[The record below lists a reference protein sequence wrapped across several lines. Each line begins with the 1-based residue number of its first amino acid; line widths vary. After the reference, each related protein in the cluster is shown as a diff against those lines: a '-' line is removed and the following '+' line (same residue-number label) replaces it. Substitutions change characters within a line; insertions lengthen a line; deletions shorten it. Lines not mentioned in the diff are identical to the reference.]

1 MLKNLA
7 MLVLLAA
14 VGVGGYFI
22 SKEYFDKSDDDN
34 NESSASESTVDW
46 VVAAPGRVEPKSGEI
61 KIGTGMLGRVEEV
74 LVKVKDKVEEGELLV
89 RLDDAD
95 ARAKL
100 AAAEVAAEASRD
112 VRESQ
117 LPSGREDLRKAEDAL
132 YSAER
137 AVTGARIELDYALAA
152 KRRGTGS
159 AQALSNARQRL
170 RDANDRLERERIAY
184 VKAQSKANLPAPS
197 RAESAFNKA
206 RAEVRMAEA
215 LLDKTRIRSPI
226 SGTILQVH
234 TNPGEVVA
242 PRPDQSLIVV
252 GDMANLTVKA
262 EVDASDIA
270 KVKLGQKAFVRS
282 TSYPGKDFS
291 GSVTRI
297 APSLSRPLIHP
308 RGPRLPNDVEVLE
321 VTINVDGNTPLLPGM
336 RVDAFFR

>member
-7 MLVLLAA
+7 TLLLLAA
-14 VGVGGYFI
+14 VGAGGFFV
-22 SKEYFDKSDDDN
+22 SKQFFADETDQAATE
-34 NESSASESTVDW
+34 ESSEASVDW
-46 VVAAPGRVEPKSGEI
+46 AVAAPGRVEPKSGEI
-61 KIGTGMLGRVEEV
+61 KIGTGLLGRVDEV
-74 LVKVKDKVEEGELLV
+74 LVKVKDKVEEGELLF
-89 RLDDAD
+89 RLEDAD

-159 AQALSNARQRL
+159 AQSLSNARQRL
-170 RDANDRLERERIAY
+170 SDANNRLERERIAY
-184 VKAQSKANLPAPS
+184 VKAQSKSNLPAPS
-197 RAESAFNKA
+197 RAESTFNEA
-206 RAEVRMAEA
+206 RAQVRMAEA
-215 LLDKTRIRSPI
+215 LLDKTRVRSPI
-226 SGTILQVH
+226 DGTILQVN
-234 TNPGEVVA
+234 TNEGEIVA
-242 PRPDQSLIVV
+242 PSPELSLVVV
-252 GDMANLTVKA
+252 GDMTNLTVKA

-270 KVKLGQKAFVRS
+270 RIKLGQKAFVRS
-282 TSYPGKDFS
+282 TSFPGEDFT
-291 GSVTRI
+291 GSVSKI
-297 APSLSRPLIHP
+297 APALSRPMIHP

-321 VTINVDGNTPLLPGM
+321 VSIDLQGNTPLLPGM

>member
-7 MLVLLAA
+7 TLILLAL
-14 VGVGGYFI
+14 VGVGGYFV
-22 SKEYFDKSDDDN
+22 SKQVFDEKN
-34 NESSASESTVDW
+34 NDSAEEETLASKVDW
-46 VVAAPGRVEPKSGEI
+46 AVAAPGRVEPKSGEI
-61 KIGTGMLGRVEEV
+61 NIGPGLLGRVEEV
-74 LVKVKDKVEEGELLV
+74 LVKVKDRVEKGELLF

-159 AQALSNARQRL
+159 AQALSNARSRL
-170 RDANDRLERERIAY
+170 RSANDRLERERIAY
-184 VKAQSKANLPAPS
+184 VKAQSKSNLPAPS
-197 RAESAFNKA
+197 RAESTFNKA

-215 LLDKTRIRSPI
+215 LLDKTRVRSPI
-226 SGTILQVH
+226 SGTVLQVH
-234 TNPGEVVA
+234 TNSGEVVA
-242 PRPDQSLIVV
+242 PRPDLPLIVV
-252 GDMANLTVKA
+252 GDMTSLTVKA

-282 TSYPGKDFS
+282 TSYPGKDFT
-291 GSVTRI
+291 GAVAKI
-297 APSLSRPLIHP
+297 APSLSRPIIHP

-321 VTINVDGNTPLLPGM
+321 VTIDIDGNSPLLPGM

>member
-7 MLVLLAA
+7 TLILLAL
-14 VGVGGYFI
+14 VGVGGYFV
-22 SKEYFDKSDDDN
+22 SKEVFDDKND
-34 NESSASESTVDW
+34 SAEEETVGSQVDW
-46 VVAAPGRVEPKSGEI
+46 AVAAPGRVEPKSGEI
-61 KIGTGMLGRVEEV
+61 KIGPGLLGRVEEV
-74 LVKVKDKVEEGELLV
+74 LVKVKDKVEKGELLF

-100 AAAEVAAEASRD
+100 ASAEVAAEASRD

-117 LPSGREDLRKAEDAL
+117 LPSGRENLRKAEDAL

-159 AQALSNARQRL
+159 AQALSNARSRL
-170 RDANDRLERERIAY
+170 RTANDRLERERIAY
-184 VKAQSKANLPAPS
+184 VKAQSKSNLPAPS
-197 RAESAFNKA
+197 RAESTFNKA

-215 LLDKTRIRSPI
+215 LLDKTRVRSPI
-226 SGTILQVH
+226 SGTVLQVH

-242 PRPDQSLIVV
+242 PRPDLALVVV
-252 GDMANLTVKA
+252 GDMSNLTVKA

-270 KVKLGQKAFVRS
+270 KIKLGQKAFVRS

-291 GSVTRI
+291 GSVAKI
-297 APSLSRPLIHP
+297 APSLSRPIIHP

>member
-7 MLVLLAA
+7 TLIILALV
-14 VGVGGYFI
+14 GIGGYFVG
-22 SKEYFDKSDDDN
+22 KTYFGDTDEN
-34 NESSASESTVDW
+34 ATAEEATGSAIDYA
-46 VVAAPGRVEPKSGEI
+46 VAAPGRVEPKSGEI
-61 KIGTGMLGRVEEV
+61 NIGTGLLGRVEEV
-74 LVKVKDKVEEGELLV
+74 LVKVKDRVEEGELMV

-197 RAESAFNKA
+197 GAESAFNKA

-226 SGTILQVH
+226 SGTVLQVNTH
-234 TNPGEVVA
+234 EGEVVA
-242 PRPDQSLIVV
+242 PRPEQALVIV
-252 GDMANLTVKA
+252 GDMNNLTVKA

-270 KVKLGQKAFVRS
+270 KIKLGQKAFVRS

-291 GSVTRI
+291 GTVAKI
-297 APSLSRPLIHP
+297 APALSRPSIHP
-308 RGPRLPNDVEVLE
+308 RGPRLPNDVEVLD
-321 VTINVDGNTPLLPGM
+321 VTLNLDGNTPLLPGM

>member
-7 MLVLLAA
+7 TLILLAL
-14 VGVGGYFI
+14 VGVGGFFA
-22 SKEYFDKSDDDN
+22 SREYFDGDKN
-34 NESSASESTVDW
+34 AEEEVANATVDW
-46 VVAAPGRVEPKSGEI
+46 AVAAPGRVEPESGEI
-61 KIGTGMLGRVEEV
+61 RIGTGLLGRVEEV
-74 LVKVKDKVEEGELLV
+74 LVKVKDKVEKGELVV

-95 ARAKL
+95 ARARL

-170 RDANDRLERERIAY
+170 RDANNRLERERIAY

-197 RAESAFNKA
+197 NAESAFNKA
-206 RAEVRMAEA
+206 RADVRMAEA
-215 LLDKTRIRSPI
+215 LLDKTRVRAPI
-226 SGTILQVH
+226 SGTILQVN

-242 PRPDQSLIVV
+242 PRPELALIIV
-252 GDMANLTVKA
+252 GDMSNLTVKA

-270 KVKLGQKAFVRS
+270 KIKLGQKAFVRS
-282 TSYPGKDFS
+282 TSFPGKDFS
-291 GSVTRI
+291 GSVSKI
-297 APSLSRPLIHP
+297 APALSRPAIHP

-321 VTINVDGNTPLLPGM
+321 VTVKIDG
-336 RVDAFFR
+336 

>member
-7 MLVLLAA
+7 TLILLAL
-14 VGVGGYFI
+14 VGVGGYFV
-22 SKEYFDKSDDDN
+22 SKEYFDKDN
-34 NESSASESTVDW
+34 DTAEEETTGATVDW
-46 VVAAPGRVEPKSGEI
+46 AVAAPGRVEPKSGEI
-61 KIGTGMLGRVEEV
+61 KIGTGLLGRVDEV
-74 LVKVKDKVEEGELLV
+74 LVKVKDRVEDGELLF

-100 AAAEVAAEASRD
+100 ATAEVAAEASRD

-159 AQALSNARQRL
+159 AQALSNARKRL

-215 LLDKTRIRSPI
+215 LLDKTRVRSPI
-226 SGTILQVH
+226 SGTILQVN
-234 TNPGEVVA
+234 TNAGEVVA
-242 PRPDQSLIVV
+242 PRPELALIVV
-252 GDMANLTVKA
+252 GDMNNLTVKA

-270 KVKLGQKAFVRS
+270 KIKLGQKAFVRS
-282 TSYPGKDFS
+282 TSYPGKDFA
-291 GSVTRI
+291 GTVAKI
-297 APSLSRPLIHP
+297 APSLSRPRIHP

-321 VTINVDGNTPLLPGM
+321 VTINVEGNTPLLPGM